1 MRPIRVAVGSATT
14 SQAIPLDQY
23 ISPFNVSV
31 AVTLSAGASLTY
43 KVQHTFDDVFA
54 ANFDPATAT
63 WFDHSTLTAK
73 TASADGNY
81 AFPVSAIRLNVT
93 PYTSGTAT
101 FNVMQAGIT
110 T

>member
-1 MRPIRVAVGSATT
+1 MRPIRVSVGSATT

-23 ISPFNVSV
+23 ISPFNVGV
-31 AVTLSAGASLTY
+31 AVTLSAGAGLTY

-54 ANFDPATAT
+54 AGFNPATAT
-63 WFDHSTLTAK
+63 WFDHATITGK
-73 TASADGNY
+73 TASFDGNY

-93 PYTSGTAT
+93 PWTSGTAT
-101 FNVMQAGIT
+101 FNVVQAGIT